1 MNMTTWLRKM
11 GWRHLIGIIA
21 AVYALVPLVW
31 VLDASLSGLSN
42 LSTSSIIPAHMS
54 LINYRKL
61 LSDPNY
67 PYLTWYKNTM
77 MVAGIAAILQV
88 MIAASAA
95 YAFSRLRFRGRRV
108 SLLGI
113 LVIQMFPQL
122 LALVALYLFMF
133 QIHNW
138 FPAIG
143 TGTKAGLILVYLGGA
158 MGVNTYL
165 IKGFFDTIP
174 KELDDSAKVDGA
186 GQFQTFRMIILPLA
200 APVLAV
206 VGLLA
211 FIGMINDFLIASVL
225 LQDTKNY
232 TLAVGLQQFVSGRYD
247 EKWGPFAAGAILAS
261 IPVVL
266 LFQFLQRYIV
276 EGLTAGSVKG

>member
-1 MNMTTWLRKM
+1 MAMNMTTWLRKM

-133 QIHNW
+133 QIH
-138 FPAIG
+138 FG
-143 TGTKAGLILVYLGGA
+143 
-158 MGVNTYL
+158 
-165 IKGFFDTIP
+165 
-174 KELDDSAKVDGA
+174 
-186 GQFQTFRMIILPLA
+186 
-200 APVLAV
+200 
-206 VGLLA
+206 
-211 FIGMINDFLIASVL
+211 
-225 LQDTKNY
+225 
-232 TLAVGLQQFVSGRYD
+232 
-247 EKWGPFAAGAILAS
+247 
-261 IPVVL
+261 
-266 LFQFLQRYIV
+266 
-276 EGLTAGSVKG
+276 